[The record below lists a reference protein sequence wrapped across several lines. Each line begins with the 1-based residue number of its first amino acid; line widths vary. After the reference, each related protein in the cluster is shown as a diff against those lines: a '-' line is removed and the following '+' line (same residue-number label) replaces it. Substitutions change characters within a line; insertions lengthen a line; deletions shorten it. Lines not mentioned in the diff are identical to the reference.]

1 MDHLRQATQQTF
13 NNSQNNKKLF
23 FGTNLSPHAT
33 LLKPLWILSFLNKFI
48 IGLCYELCWLY
59 CREQSRDNVDRT
71 IWISYQYIIC
81 VAQGYAQLGPIPLL
95 SVHCLVVIL
104 HYWLWQLVAKSVEFG
119 LWFLFFTRGI
129 SSQSMQFEGVS
140 SIQPWCWELL
150 SSRHADNVS
159 WCLTLSHTTR
169 HVSAW
174 NWGVLL

>member
-33 LLKPLWILSFLNKFI
+33 LLKPLWILSFRNKFI
-48 IGLCYELCWLY
+48 IGLCCELCWLY
-59 CREQSRDNVDRT
+59 CREQRQCRQDNMNIIPIYYLCCTGIRPAWSHLFVECSLFSCNLALLIMT
-71 IWISYQYIIC
+71 VGCKISGIWSLIS
-81 VAQGYAQLGPIPLL
+81 
-95 SVHCLVVIL
+95 
-104 HYWLWQLVAKSVEFG
+104 
-119 LWFLFFTRGI
+119 FLFKRNIITI
-129 SSQSMQFEGVS
+129 NAQFEGVS

-159 WCLTLSHTTR
+159 WCLTLSHSTR

>member
-1 MDHLRQATQQTF
+1 MDHLRETTQQTF

-59 CREQSRDNVDRT
+59 CREQRQCRQDNMN
-71 IWISYQYIIC
+71 II
-81 VAQGYAQLGPIPLL
+81 PIYYLCCTGIRSAWSHPFALL
-95 SVHCLVVIL
+95 TVHCLVVIL

-129 SSQSMQFEGVS
+129 SSQSMHNLKVYPVFSPGVENCS
-140 SIQPWCWELL
+140 P
-150 SSRHADNVS
+150 ADMQTMFHDV
-159 WCLTLSHTTR
+159 
-169 HVSAW
+169 
-174 NWGVLL
+174 